1 MGRSGGSHGGHHRE
15 FQARGDEG
23 RDSGTYAIG
32 GKTVTCSHCGGD
44 KFDSGSALLNTR
56 SLTFLGID
64 FANRG
69 ANLLICTACTH
80 VEWFLDEPQA
90 L

>member
-1 MGRSGGSHGGHHRE
+1 MTGIIESFKQGY
-15 FQARGDEG
+15 EG
-23 RDSGTYAIG
+23 RDSGRYEIG
-32 GKTVTCSHCGGD
+32 GQPVRCSHCGGES
-44 KFDSGSALLNTR
+44 FDPGSALLNTR
-56 SLTFLGID
+56 GLTFLGID

-80 VEWFLDEPQA
+80 IEWFLDEPRA